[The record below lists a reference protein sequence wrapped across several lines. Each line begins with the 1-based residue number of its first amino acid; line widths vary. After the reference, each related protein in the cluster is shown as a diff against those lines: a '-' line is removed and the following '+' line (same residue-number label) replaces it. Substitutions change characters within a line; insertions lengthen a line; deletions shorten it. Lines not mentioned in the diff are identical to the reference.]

1 MYRMLIVE
9 DEADAAA
16 ALRDAIRRYGDEHA
30 EQFQVGWMR
39 NTIDIDEPAFDL
51 IFMDIDLGIENG
63 MEAAREI
70 REFDRSTPII
80 FVTNLAQ
87 YAVQGYEVNALD
99 FIVKPF
105 TYGSFS
111 LRMDRAMEVLRRRE
125 GRSITVQ
132 TRDGLRIFP
141 ASSLVR
147 VWMRG
152 HNVNYG
158 LSDSSTAAARG
169 SLKETEEMLGG
180 TPFLKN
186 FLGMHHQHGTRPRGA
201 RRRSH
206 DVRRHRVLH
215 QPCQQATL
223 PGGDLEV
230 PGRKGGMSPL
240 EFALSLGTTL
250 APLVELL
257 IPVIVIASSK
267 PRREPF
273 TRRAAVAT
281 GIAAAMELVTTP
293 LVYIAIHASA
303 EPIAGVRLFSLG
315 SSVVLLVCLVPYVMY
330 LYETSVWQALFCAGA
345 GYTIQNL
352 ASGTS
357 ELLTYLLN
365 HCLGIH
371 VGLSM
376 ITGLSVDSVPLAI
389 AVIVLPF
396 AMACALLP
404 RVCTT
409 P

>member
-105 TYGSFS
+105 AYGSFS

-158 LSDSSTAAARG
+158 LSDGSTAAARG

-180 TPFLKN
+180 TPFLKISSGCIIN
-186 FLGMHHQHGTRPRGA
+186 MAHVRG
-201 RRRSH
+201 
-206 DVRRHRVLH
+206 VR
-215 QPCQQATL
+215 
-223 PGGDLEV
+223 D
-230 PGRKGGMSPL
+230 
-240 EFALSLGTTL
+240 
-250 APLVELL
+250 
-257 IPVIVIASSK
+257 
-267 PRREPF
+267 
-273 TRRAAVAT
+273 AAVTMSDGTVCYISRANKRRCLEEISRYL
-281 GIAAAMELVTTP
+281 GGGAA
-293 LVYIAIHASA
+293 
-303 EPIAGVRLFSLG
+303 
-315 SSVVLLVCLVPYVMY
+315 
-330 LYETSVWQALFCAGA
+330 
-345 GYTIQNL
+345 
-352 ASGTS
+352 
-357 ELLTYLLN
+357 
-365 HCLGIH
+365 
-371 VGLSM
+371 
-376 ITGLSVDSVPLAI
+376 
-389 AVIVLPF
+389 
-396 AMACALLP
+396 
-404 RVCTT
+404 
-409 P
+409 